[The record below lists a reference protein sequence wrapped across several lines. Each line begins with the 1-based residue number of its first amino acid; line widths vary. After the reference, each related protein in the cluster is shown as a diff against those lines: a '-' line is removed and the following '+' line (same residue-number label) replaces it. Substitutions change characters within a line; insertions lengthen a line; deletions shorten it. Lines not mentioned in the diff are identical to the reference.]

1 MFFVHR
7 NAADFAWGLLLPE
20 YLGSVDAHAS
30 SHGWV
35 AANIV
40 SVDQLVKPPSSVT
53 QHGFY
58 HLLGCE
64 HFWMTECYARIAQL
78 KSTAAKLRK
87 AGTFSV
93 FPSYD
98 MTTHT
103 MITNRL
109 VLHILIET
117 RPGFRPRHQRSAIFS
132 RPARLPILAA
142 DNC

>member
-53 QHGFY
+53 QHEFY

-64 HFWMTECYARIAQL
+64 HFWMTECYALNRTTQEHGGEASQGRDFL
-78 KSTAAKLRK
+78 SFPELRYDHAYDDHQPPGAPYLDRNE
-87 AGTFSV
+87 AGLPPPAPTFGDFQPAGSLA
-93 FPSYD
+93 
-98 MTTHT
+98 
-103 MITNRL
+103 N
-109 VLHILIET
+109 
-117 RPGFRPRHQRSAIFS
+117 S
-132 RPARLPILAA
+132 RR
-142 DNC
+142 